1 MLEMNQLA
9 KKVGSLEQPNAPYLF
24 SNISVHIGQAERI
37 ALIGASGQGKS
48 TLLRTMALLYTP
60 DDGEMRLAGNSFR
73 EVGPRQW
80 RKQICYVAQ
89 QAVMLP
95 GTVEDNLA
103 TVSRLHG
110 NAYDRKLAD
119 RLLSTAGLQDLDP
132 NKLAR
137 ELSGGE
143 MQRIAL
149 IRSLLLRPSVLLLDE
164 VTSSLDMISTRSVEL
179 LLQQWHTEEGTA
191 MIWVTHELE
200 QAARCTDRLW
210 FMSGGTLAEDAET
223 TAFFNRPETEAAR
236 AFIGYQNESVK
247 I

>member
-1 MLEMNQLA
+1 MLEMKRLTKRA
-9 KKVGSLEQPNAPYLF
+9 GSLENPKASYLF
-24 SNISVHIGQAERI
+24 SNISVHIEQGERI

-60 DDGEMRLAGNSFR
+60 DEGDMLLTGNSFR
-73 EVGPRQW
+73 EVGPRYW

-95 GTVEDNLA
+95 GSVEDNLSTA
-103 TVSRLHG
+103 SRLHG
-110 NAYDRKLAD
+110 TAYDRKLAD
-119 RLLSTAGLQDLDP
+119 RLLATAGLQDLDR
-132 NKLAR
+132 NKPAR

-164 VTSSLDMISTRSVEL
+164 VTSSLDTISTRAVEL
-179 LLQQWHTEEGTA
+179 LLQQWHDEEGTA

-200 QAARCTDRLW
+200 QAARCSDRLW
-210 FMSGGTLAEDAET
+210 FMSGGTLAEDAVT
-223 TAFFNRPETEAAR
+223 TAFFNRPETDTAR
-236 AFIGYQNESVK
+236 AFIGYQNEGMTL
-247 I
+247 